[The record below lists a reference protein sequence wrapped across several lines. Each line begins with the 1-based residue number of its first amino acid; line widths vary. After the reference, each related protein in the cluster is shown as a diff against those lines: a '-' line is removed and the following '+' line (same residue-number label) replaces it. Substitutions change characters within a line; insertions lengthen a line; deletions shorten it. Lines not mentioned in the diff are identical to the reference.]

1 MADHGTRTRYVTGC
15 RCEPCRTAHRDYN
28 RQWDRHQRRITYG
41 LENYT
46 EPYVDASEAIA
57 HIEWLR
63 SQGVGKRTIAKAA
76 GIGITSIDEFTKGIR
91 TRARQETI
99 DRILAVGTHR
109 IAGGSTIDAR
119 PAWALIND
127 LLQLG
132 VTKARIAKAIGAQ
145 TPALQINRQRIK
157 PDTMRRIQH
166 AWATISQE
174 LDPWHGTYRGYAR
187 HNCRCIRCRKAM
199 RDYTAERRKAS

>member
-28 RQWDRHQRRITYG
+28 REWDRQKRRISYG
-41 LENYT
+41 LEERH
-46 EPYVDASEAIA
+46 EPYVDASEAIT
-57 HIEWLR
+57 HLHWLS
-63 SQGVGKRTIAKAA
+63 SQGVGKRTIAKAS
-76 GIGITSIDEFTKGIR
+76 GIGLTSISEFINGTR
-91 TRARQETI
+91 TRARQQTI

-109 IAGGSTIDAR
+109 IADGSTIDAR

-127 LLQLG
+127 LLELG
-132 VTKARIAKAIGAQ
+132 VTKRRIAKAIGAK

-157 PDTMRRIQH
+157 PETMRRIQQ
-166 AWATISQE
+166 AWTTISQE
-174 LDPWHGTYRGYAR
+174 LDPWHGTYTGYAR

-199 RDYTAERRKAS
+199 RDYTAERRAAS